1 MSRAGSKVSPIYLLC
16 IEKNRKL
23 PLDCIRTELRSFSFS
38 SVIKFF
44 TNCLVE
50 SFLYSAPSVSAAHYV
65 YSINF
70 TEKWRFK
77 ICLLQYI
84 VKNSILL
91 NFQRNKPATISNT
104 FSGAILQSKNVCC
117 LGWPPDGKRISF
129 EVLIL
134 LWYIL
139 CDKEPFYLTGDKS
152 ARWALIEPLI
162 SKALEKNKACNQ
174 RGRTLQA
181 IY

>member
-50 SFLYSAPSVSAAHYV
+50 SFLYSTPSVSAAHYV

-70 TEKWRFK
+70 TEK
-77 ICLLQYI
+77 
-84 VKNSILL
+84 
-91 NFQRNKPATISNT
+91 
-104 FSGAILQSKNVCC
+104 
-117 LGWPPDGKRISF
+117 
-129 EVLIL
+129 
-134 LWYIL
+134 
-139 CDKEPFYLTGDKS
+139 
-152 ARWALIEPLI
+152 
-162 SKALEKNKACNQ
+162 
-174 RGRTLQA
+174 
-181 IY
+181 

>member
-65 YSINF
+65 IPLTLPKNDDLKFAYYSILSK
-70 TEKWRFK
+70 TRF
-77 ICLLQYI
+77 
-84 VKNSILL
+84 
-91 NFQRNKPATISNT
+91 F
-104 FSGAILQSKNVCC
+104 
-117 LGWPPDGKRISF
+117 
-129 EVLIL
+129 
-134 LWYIL
+134 
-139 CDKEPFYLTGDKS
+139 
-152 ARWALIEPLI
+152 
-162 SKALEKNKACNQ
+162 
-174 RGRTLQA
+174 
-181 IY
+181 

>member
-23 PLDCIRTELRSFSFS
+23 PLDCYKNGITFFLVFP

-70 TEKWRFK
+70 TEK
-77 ICLLQYI
+77 
-84 VKNSILL
+84 
-91 NFQRNKPATISNT
+91 
-104 FSGAILQSKNVCC
+104 
-117 LGWPPDGKRISF
+117 
-129 EVLIL
+129 
-134 LWYIL
+134 
-139 CDKEPFYLTGDKS
+139 
-152 ARWALIEPLI
+152 
-162 SKALEKNKACNQ
+162 
-174 RGRTLQA
+174 
-181 IY
+181 